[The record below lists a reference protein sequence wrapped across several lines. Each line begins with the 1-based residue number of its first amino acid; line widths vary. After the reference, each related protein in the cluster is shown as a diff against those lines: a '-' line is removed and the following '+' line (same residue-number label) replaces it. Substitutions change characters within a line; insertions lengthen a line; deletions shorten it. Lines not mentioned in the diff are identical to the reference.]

1 MNGEKMQGKEGS
13 RMEDIEAAYRAHFDD
28 VYRFLRG
35 LTGSE
40 SLAEELTQETFFSAM
55 KHISDYR
62 GESELRVWLCSI
74 ARNLYFTH
82 LRKQKHLS
90 PDAVPEDLCAEDSD
104 LTELIADK
112 ALAMQIHRVLHSLR
126 DPYKEVFSLRIF
138 GELSFREIG
147 SLFGKNEH
155 WACVTFHRAKNMIQT
170 QMKGAD
176 SDAGL

>member
-1 MNGEKMQGKEGS
+1 
-13 RMEDIEAAYRAHFDD
+13 MEEIEAAYRAHFDD

-74 ARNLYFTH
+74 GRNLYYSYV
-82 LRKQKHLS
+82 RKQKHLS
-90 PDAVPEDLCAEDSD
+90 ADEIPADVSAEEAD

-112 ALAMQIHRVLHSLR
+112 ELAMQIHRILHALH

-155 WACVTFHRAKNMIQT
+155 WACVTFHRAKKMIQMK
-170 QMKGAD
+170 MKGAD
-176 SDAGL
+176 QDAGL